1 MTWGFG
7 WHAKKALSRG
17 IAQKRFAGEH
27 WGGVE
32 RHKPRKERLEI
43 LSQGEQ
49 WGEAAKRCSGIA
61 SSRRSSAENWALRRD
76 RAAHQEI
83 LEKLKIARRC
93 VVLSYAAGVV
103 S

>member
-17 IAQKRFAGEH
+17 IAQKRFGGER
-27 WGGVE
+27 WGCVE
-32 RHKPRKERLEI
+32 RHKP
-43 LSQGEQ
+43 
-49 WGEAAKRCSGIA
+49 GIA

-76 RAAHQEI
+76 RAHQEI